1 MSVGEA
7 VRSSW
12 DDFRVL
18 AWQVNSLFVLYN
30 RLDREM
36 LHQNYV
42 RRLRGEECKIST
54 MNNTWT
60 GHWARDLRCHLPEL
74 FLYSKYDMATHT
86 T

>member
-1 MSVGEA
+1 
-7 VRSSW
+7 
-12 DDFRVL
+12 
-18 AWQVNSLFVLYN
+18 
-30 RLDREM
+30 M

-74 FLYSKYDMATHT
+74 FLYSKYGMATSDPHSRYHRLLQV
-86 T
+86 